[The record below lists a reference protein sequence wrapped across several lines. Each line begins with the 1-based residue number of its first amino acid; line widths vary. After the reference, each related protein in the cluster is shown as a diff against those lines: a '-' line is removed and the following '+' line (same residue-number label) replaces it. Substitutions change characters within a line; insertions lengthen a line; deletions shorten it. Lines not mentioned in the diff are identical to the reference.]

1 MDRELLQ
8 KINQEVEAGAP
19 GVLCTVVSV
28 AGSTPQEVG
37 ATMWVRRD
45 GSIAGTVGGGI
56 LEHQT
61 IQEALKLLAS
71 GGDNVL
77 MESDLNAGEAGMI
90 CGGLMKV
97 FLQVV
102 GREERL
108 IMFGGGHVGKEVARM
123 ASLLGLRVVV
133 WDEREEFANS
143 ENLPFCEAVA
153 CPLDELF
160 DHVRCPD
167 SSTSIVIGTRGH
179 ALDAEVVRLLDGAT
193 AAYIG
198 MLGSR
203 KKIRAVREKL
213 IGQGV
218 SAEHMDRI
226 FQPIGIPIKAQTP
239 QEIAVSILAEIVA
252 VRRGAEVAQ
261 LRVPYGSVAVTA

>member
-1 MDRELLQ
+1 MDRELLH

-28 AGSTPQEVG
+28 TGSTPQEVG
-37 ATMWVRRD
+37 ATMWVRAD
-45 GSIAGTVGGGI
+45 GSIEGTVGGGI

-61 IQEALKLLAS
+61 IQAARELLAS
-71 GGDNVL
+71 GGDNLL

-102 GREERL
+102 GRQERL
-108 IMFGGGHVGKEVARM
+108 IVFGGGHVGKEVARFGAM
-123 ASLLGLRVVV
+123 MGLTVIV
-133 WDEREEFANS
+133 WDEREEFANAD
-143 ENLPFCEAVA
+143 NLPFGHPVA
-153 CPLDELF
+153 CPLGELF
-160 DHVRCPD
+160 DHVRRPD
-167 SSTSIVIGTRGH
+167 ASTSIVIGTRGH
-179 ALDAEVVRLLDGAT
+179 ALDAEVVSLLDGAN

-213 IGQGV
+213 LGQGV
-218 SAEHMDRI
+218 SEVHLDRI
-226 FQPIGIPIKAQTP
+226 FQPIGVPIKAQTP
-239 QEIAVSILAEIVA
+239 QEIAVSILAEIIA
-252 VRRGAEVAQ
+252 VRRGAQVDK
-261 LRVPYGSVAVTA
+261 LRAPYGEVAVTP